1 MNAWI
6 NECFTFNAPD
16 ATPPGWENRV
26 NLRGMQFQWRLKNHF
41 SLQVEIAVPIPWNWD
56 NEFSLFVHNKGQMY
70 FPKTDEI
77 FGSHHMSIT
86 VTKVKKG
93 YYDQHFT
100 LTRIRWKTLDSDVKR
115 CDEDTTL
122 KANTTECITHHL
134 EDKIGAFDPFQILN
148 NPHILCCALTMKND
162 TCHRDQMIGCRR
174 WKGACGRQLFN
185 VCAIS
190 ISTLSP
196 YFSHFAIWQ

>member
-56 NEFSLFVHNKGQMY
+56 NEFNLFVHNKGQMY
-70 FPKTDEI
+70 FPKNDEI

-86 VTKVKKG
+86 VNKVNKG

-100 LTRIRWKTLDSDVKR
+100 LTRIRWKTLDSEFKR

-122 KANTTECITHHL
+122 EANTTECITHHL
-134 EDKIGAFDPFQILN
+134 EDKIGCSMGLSGS
-148 NPHILCCALTMKND
+148 
-162 TCHRDQMIGCRR
+162 DQKLQRLI
-174 WKGACGRQLFN
+174 
-185 VCAIS
+185 
-190 ISTLSP
+190 
-196 YFSHFAIWQ
+196 